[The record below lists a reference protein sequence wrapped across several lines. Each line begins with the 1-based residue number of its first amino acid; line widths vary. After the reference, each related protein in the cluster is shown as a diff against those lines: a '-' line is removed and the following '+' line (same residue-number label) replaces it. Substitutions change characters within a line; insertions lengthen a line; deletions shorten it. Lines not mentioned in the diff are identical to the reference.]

1 MWGLFKE
8 EHQRFRQGQGVKSAG
23 NIQAMT
29 RALSGDKSEAES
41 QETGFKLSHYK
52 VALLFS
58 RHAKS
63 LKALVLTD

>member
-41 QETGFKLSHYK
+41 QETGFKSWVGRHQLRTLGK
-52 VALLFS
+52 VP
-58 RHAKS
+58 
-63 LKALVLTD
+63 